1 MKPLLYRRIAARLGL
16 LALAV
21 LPAVRAADANAI
33 AQAVAS
39 AEEDVAERRRQLD
52 EVYRRI
58 AAEKQSLATDSETAS
73 SQLEQ
78 LRQAV
83 DDAVA
88 KRQEDDAVRAGLE
101 DELARLRQVS
111 RFTANL
117 ALEYRRSF
125 EGRLS
130 VAEAGVAA
138 PGLAAV
144 DKELGSAPEAVSAPA
159 LSALLTASL
168 QRCQDALGGS
178 RREGQAVDAKG
189 RVLEG
194 TYITFGP
201 LSFFQAR
208 GESAGL
214 AVQQVG
220 GVHPTLYA
228 GFDVAHQAALDELFR
243 AGHAS
248 VPVDV
253 TMGSAIRLAATRE
266 TVFEHLR
273 KGGIVMIPL
282 LLLGLLCAVVAVYKL
297 AVSFTLATER
307 CRQRTGEIIEAVNAG
322 DLAGAERLAAA
333 LGRPLRAVIREGLAH
348 RTASRERL
356 EEILFEQIVAEVP
369 ALERFLSTLAVGAS
383 SAPLLGLLGT
393 VTGMIHTFRLITV
406 FGTGDARLLSSGIS
420 EALITTEVGLFIAIP
435 ALLCHAYLSRR
446 IRHTVGM
453 VQEAAVMFVNG
464 VTAREEKPA

>member
-1 MKPLLYRRIAARLGL
+1 MT
-16 LALAV
+16 
-21 LPAVRAADANAI
+21 
-33 AQAVAS
+33 QAVAQ
-39 AEEDVAERRRQLD
+39 AEKDLAERRSRLD
-52 EVYRRI
+52 ELYRRI
-58 AAEKQSLATDSETAS
+58 AAEKQGLAKESEALTTRL
-73 SQLEQ
+73 QQ
-78 LRQAV
+78 LRSQTTAAV
-83 DDAVA
+83 ASRQDDAA
-88 KRQEDDAVRAGLE
+88 AQARTEDDLV
-101 DELARLRQVS
+101 RLRQGS
-111 RFTANL
+111 RFVANL

-130 VAEAGVAA
+130 VAE
-138 PGLAAV
+138 LAAAEAALATV
-144 DKELGSAPEAVSAPA
+144 DQELGAAPEAVSAQA
-159 LSALLTASL
+159 LETLLSASL
-168 QRCQDALGGS
+168 QRCQSSLGGL
-178 RREGQAVDAKG
+178 RHEGQAVDADG
-189 RVLEG
+189 RILRG

-201 LSFFQAR
+201 LSFFRAE
-208 GESAGL
+208 GGSAGL

-228 GFDVAHQAALDELFR
+228 GFDPQQQAALAALFDS
-243 AGHAS
+243 GHAR

-253 TMGSAIRLAATRE
+253 TMGSAIRLAATHE
-266 TVFEHLR
+266 TLVEHLC
-273 KGGIVMIPL
+273 KGGTVMIPL
-282 LLLGLLCAVVAVYKL
+282 LLLGLLCAVVAIYKL

-307 CRQRTGEIIEAVNAG
+307 CRQRTGEVIEAVTAG
-322 DLAGAERLAAA
+322 DLARADHLADS
-333 LGRPLRAVIREGLAH
+333 LGRPLRAVVREGLAH

-369 ALERFLSTLAVGAS
+369 ALERFLGTLAVGAS

-446 IRHTVGM
+446 VRHTVSM

-464 VTAREEKPA
+464 VTAREQEAPG